1 MWDFRF
7 SRLRAWSSE
16 SSGMKHR
23 VVTLKLTD
31 VSEVRTAS
39 IIRTTHR
46 RVDGSSTYLWN
57 VGQLQREYKTL
68 HPRILKTSISFTFHI
83 CIHTSAVFPI
93 THSVMYGPAFR
104 ATYSDIHVLTYPF
117 GKCKAFLF
125 KIVFMGM
132 CQLHT
137 NGSFCVEQRVAY
149 CNVLGVLYSRWN
161 FIALQKSVHYS

>member
-1 MWDFRF
+1 ME
-7 SRLRAWSSE
+7 A
-16 SSGMKHR
+16 
-23 VVTLKLTD
+23 
-31 VSEVRTAS
+31 VRTSETSVNFNVTTRRYIPEYSKLLFPLLS
-39 IIRTTHR
+39 I
-46 RVDGSSTYLWN
+46 
-57 VGQLQREYKTL
+57 
-68 HPRILKTSISFTFHI
+68 F

-117 GKCKAFLF
+117 GKCRAFLF

-149 CNVLGVLYSRWN
+149 FVEAVRAFRECS
-161 FIALQKSVHYS
+161 LQNITTLDKLVHDLFLVMG